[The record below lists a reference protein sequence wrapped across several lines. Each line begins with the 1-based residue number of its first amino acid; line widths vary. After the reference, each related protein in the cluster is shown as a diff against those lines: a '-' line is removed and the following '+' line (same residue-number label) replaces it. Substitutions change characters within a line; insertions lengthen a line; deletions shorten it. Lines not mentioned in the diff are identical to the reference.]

1 MTSREVA
8 ERGGRQIAAPGNRR
22 LAEPRVIATEAA
34 REAVRRLRAARGP
47 LMFVQSAGCCAGT
60 VPMCFP
66 DGEYLTGA
74 GDLLL
79 GSVAGAP
86 FYIDRRLYEAWHP
99 GQLILDIAPGQPEG
113 FSLSAG
119 EAQHFITRTKT

>member
-8 ERGGRQIAAPGNRR
+8 RRGRRQMAARGDRG
-22 LAEPRVIATEAA
+22 LAEQRIIATEAA

-66 DGEYLTGA
+66 AGEFLTGP
-74 GDLLL
+74 GDLML
-79 GSVAGAP
+79 GSIEGSP

-113 FSLSAG
+113 FSLPAG

>member
-8 ERGGRQIAAPGNRR
+8 KRGGRQMAARGDRR
-22 LAEPRVIATEAA
+22 LAEQRVIATEAA

-47 LMFVQSAGCCAGT
+47 VMFVQSAGCCAGT

-66 DGEYLTGA
+66 DGEYITGP
-74 GDLLL
+74 GDLML
-79 GSVAGAP
+79 GSIEGAP

-99 GQLILDIAPGQPEG
+99 GHLILDIAPGRPEG
-113 FSLSAG
+113 FSLPAG
-119 EAQHFITRTKT
+119 EAQHFITRAKT

>member
-8 ERGGRQIAAPGNRR
+8 ERGGRQAAARGGRR
-22 LAEPRVIATEAA
+22 LAEQRVIATEAA

-47 LMFVQSAGCCAGT
+47 LMFVQSAGCCAGSI
-60 VPMCFP
+60 PMCFP
-66 DGEYLTGA
+66 AGEYITGD

-79 GSVAGAP
+79 GLIEGCP
-86 FYIDRRLYEAWHP
+86 FYIDRRLHEAWHSS
-99 GQLILDIAPGQPEG
+99 QLIIDVAPGPPEG

-119 EAQHFITRTKT
+119 EDHHFVTQWKA

>member
-1 MTSREVA
+1 MTRHEVA
-8 ERGGRQIAAPGNRR
+8 ARGGRR
-22 LAEPRVIATEAA
+22 LAEQPVTATEAA

-47 LMFVQSAGCCAGT
+47 VMFVQSAGCCAGS

-66 DGEYLTGA
+66 AGEFLTGP

-79 GSVAGAP
+79 GSIEGSP
-86 FYIDRRLYEAWHP
+86 FYIDQRLYHAWHP
-99 GQLILDIAPGQPEG
+99 RQLILDVAAGPPAG

-119 EAQHFITRTKT
+119 EAQHFVIQWRV

>member
-8 ERGGRQIAAPGNRR
+8 TRGGREMAARGDRR
-22 LAEPRVIATEAA
+22 LAEQRIIATGAA

-86 FYIDRRLYEAWHP
+86 FYIDQRLYQAWHP
-99 GQLILDIAPGQPEG
+99 GQLILDVAPGPPEG
-113 FSLSAG
+113 FSLPAG
-119 EAQHFITRTKT
+119 EGQHFVTRGKP